1 LGQRIPAADPPVSNL
16 KSRDVAFCSRPQFER
31 ELSGPAMH
39 ARRLPRAVLIE
50 REETTTRRNARQVE
64 NLGAI
69 DGKYRCT
76 CGRFRKPID
85 DGALRLRIAIAWSAT
100 VLSQRMCLLSADG
113 SWKELRVVGNG

>member
-1 LGQRIPAADPPVSNL
+1 
-16 KSRDVAFCSRPQFER
+16 
-31 ELSGPAMH
+31 MH

-50 REETTTRRNARQVE
+50 REETTTRRN
-64 NLGAI
+64 
-69 DGKYRCT
+69 
-76 CGRFRKPID
+76 KPID